1 MISSTSSYTSLHELC
16 NLPSF
21 TLLLT
26 CTLLFSQVLS
36 PFSIPRLNSAGL
48 NHIRESQ
55 VLGAKAFLSGICG
68 HMCPGL
74 SPVSHRQLSPAQF
87 SEDLPF
93 FVSSPTPCKQAKQRG
108 QRQEMYSQ
116 VSIPMRK
123 FALLIFLCSL
133 LALLRYPITE
143 PLNWAQSKVFL
154 QDCLYFQ

>member
-1 MISSTSSYTSLHELC
+1 MSRFFFIPAVGFRMISSTLSYTSLHELC

-26 CTLLFSQVLS
+26 CALLFSQVLS

-48 NHIRESQ
+48 NHVRESQ

-87 SEDLPF
+87 SEDLLFLFPPPLH
-93 FVSSPTPCKQAKQRG
+93 VSRLNRGAKGKRCTPK
-108 QRQEMYSQ
+108 S
-116 VSIPMRK
+116 
-123 FALLIFLCSL
+123 
-133 LALLRYPITE
+133 
-143 PLNWAQSKVFL
+143 VF
-154 QDCLYFQ
+154 Q